1 MAYGYV
7 VAHVNVTDPV
17 QYEHYKALSSSA
29 LAAGG
34 GEVLARGG
42 RVDIKEGHFHP
53 RVVLFRFENF
63 EAAQAWYDGPYV
75 QARAARA
82 GAAEMNM
89 MLLEGI

>member
-17 QYEHYKALSSSA
+17 QYEQYKVLSSSA

-42 RVDIKEGHFHP
+42 RIEVKEGSFCS
-53 RVVLFRFENF
+53 RMVLFRFENF
-63 EAAQAWYDGPYV
+63 DAAQNWYNGPYV

-89 MLLEGI
+89 VLLEGI